1 MKKLTKDTSM
11 LRKAVTMG
19 CISTITYLI
28 SYYTRNVLS
37 VVTPNM
43 LATGEYTAEFIGLLS
58 SVYLFIYALEQPIIG
73 FIGDRINPKYII
85 SLGLS
90 VTGIVNIAFPLVPY
104 AWMQVVCFALMG
116 MGLSMYKSPITKM
129 ISENLPSDYSR
140 TVCTFLNTATFAG
153 PLVASGLAI
162 WLNWKMM
169 FIIAG
174 IFTFS
179 AAVVIFVVFSLF
191 EKKGMFVFYCNKRPI
206 LSAFCGLFKLENFAY
221 YMVIGGVVG
230 IADLAIGFWIPTY
243 LSDALL
249 LDNVKTNIIYSV
261 ISIVTSLAPFF
272 TLVVFNAVKKR
283 DIAMMR
289 CGFLIAVLA
298 FVGMGAISGVAVR
311 IGLLIIAKLMLTCC
325 SSVLWSI
332 YIPGMGKTGSVS
344 SINGVI
350 NCVAY
355 LSSAIANAI
364 FAKLLGLS
372 WNGVVLVWCGIA
384 AVGLVSS
391 LFVKTKKREAQN

>member
-1 MKKLTKDTSM
+1 MKKLTTDRSM
-11 LRKAVTMG
+11 LKKAIGMG
-19 CISTITYLI
+19 CISTLTYLI

-43 LATGEYTAEFIGLLS
+43 LTTGEFTAEFIGLLS

-73 FIGDRINPKYII
+73 FVGDRINPKYII
-85 SLGLS
+85 TVGLS

-129 ISENLPSDYSR
+129 ISENLTSDYSR
-140 TVCTFLNTATFAG
+140 TVCTFLNTACFVG

-162 WLNWKMM
+162 FLGWEMM
-169 FIIAG
+169 FIVAG
-174 IFTFS
+174 ILTFS
-179 AAVVIFVVFSLF
+179 AAVGAFIIFSVF
-191 EKKGMFVFYCNKRPI
+191 EKRGMFVFRSNKSPVV
-206 LSAFCGLFKLENFAY
+206 SAFLGLFKLESFAY
-221 YMVIGGVVG
+221 YMLIGGVVG

-243 LSDALL
+243 LSEALL

-261 ISIVTSLAPFF
+261 ISVITSLAPFL
-272 TLVVFNAVKKR
+272 TLVVFNVVKKR

-289 CGFLIAVLA
+289 CGFLITVLS
-298 FVGMGAISGVAVR
+298 FIGMIAISGVAAR

-332 YIPGMGKTGSVS
+332 YIPGMGRTGRVS

-355 LSSAIANAI
+355 LSSAVANAV
-364 FAKLLGLS
+364 FEKLLGLS

-384 AVGLVSS
+384 SVGLLAS
-391 LFVKTKKREAQN
+391 LFVRAKKKEIQG